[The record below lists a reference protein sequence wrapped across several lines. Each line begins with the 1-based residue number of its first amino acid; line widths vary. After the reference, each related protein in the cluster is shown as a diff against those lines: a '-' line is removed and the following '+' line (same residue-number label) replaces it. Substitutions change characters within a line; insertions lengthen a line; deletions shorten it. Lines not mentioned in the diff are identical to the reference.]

1 MATFQRNRSQ
11 PSAPEPEYDN
21 LEIRCT
27 WSGEYEEVSNIRIS
41 LEVKCV
47 PNTQLQ
53 LLSLRGPG
61 IFFEESFL
69 ERLPQIRGDT
79 DHLNATDTPQSPLF
93 GFSPLARDV
102 NHDTGLLFDGC
113 SSGIPE
119 TPPTSAENEQVL
131 VASESTQIDS
141 GAHDVEATLRSPL
154 PLTPTT
160 RRRSDSLVSETESFT
175 RSRKRSA
182 TDAELPDSGSDVDDT
197 YDGVLKDISN
207 RKVRQMSRIEP
218 AIPGDRATESLSSEL
233 LDPRHRGLASPGSP
247 KNLSPRKSRPTK
259 IPGLTI
265 PNENASPRSP
275 NKFAGTGGLSTDK
288 LRSPGRF
295 TPKRKQPQ
303 KPSLIPKQASTG
315 SSEASETS
323 PSTSFANTAVGFHLT
338 NRGALED
345 RASAT
350 VSPKMQSIK
359 EPRVRFQIPNDA
371 PTATERSNGQL
382 SSPASSRE
390 LGAAFERTTVKCSDT
405 SSKTRWCYIPGNFG
419 ESRRLRER
427 TDVEQPETSDQPE
440 VEVINGLLILR
451 NSERVLPATFKVTI
465 TAARFI
471 FYPNEQGWSNL
482 EIPGI
487 PRTGNGRIGVLL
499 FLMPAH
505 HGLEIRTT
513 DVNRAT
519 IVEDCLVAE
528 FVNAG
533 NLVIPLRR
541 CSRESCGEIGD
552 FTVDQEI
559 ISQSIFRTTATTG
572 RSDHSVIQMR
582 CHAVCSVR
590 LYNRCFWSKRCIIP
604 LYVDGGPSG
613 FFHCD
618 LTSQQ
623 QAMKTICITARAETK
638 IGVSR
643 IRVVCSPKDIDR
655 LYLRWAIE
663 FPGRRAA
670 YWAPRIYSAL
680 LTSHELSQHNLRY
693 DLLEVLNDPSYLYS
707 GIEAAEVD
715 CDSSEIARRYSDFEL
730 ASDDV
735 SEDAGSI
742 PSQPT
747 AAPNVSW
754 SRQTAEMQSGL
765 NPNQLLKGV
774 LVGVLCLVLLRFSYV
789 TLPSRSFRTPPSS
802 MQAPLEVLEQT
813 KQISLFYSWETL
825 SKDHQEGVGG
835 HDSSTV
841 LKPSAENRHAAIA
854 AGREEADTPV
864 NDEEQSVQSV
874 EVEVEV
880 GVEER
885 TEPSISLRD
894 RIDYWLGWT
903 GPV

>member
-1 MATFQRNRSQ
+1 MASRQRNRSQ

-69 ERLPQIRGDT
+69 ERLPQTGDNT
-79 DHLNATDTPQSPLF
+79 DHLDGTDTPQSPLF
-93 GFSPLARDV
+93 GFSPLARSV
-102 NHDTGLLFDGC
+102 NRDTGLSFDGW
-113 SSGIPE
+113 SSGITE
-119 TPPTSAENEQVL
+119 NSPTWGENEQVL
-131 VASESTQIDS
+131 AAIESTQIDS
-141 GAHDVEATLRSPL
+141 KAPDVEATLGSPS

-182 TDAELPDSGSDVDDT
+182 TDAELPDSGSDVDDAH
-197 YDGVLKDISN
+197 DGVLKDISN
-207 RKVRQMSRIEP
+207 RKARQMSRIEP
-218 AIPGDRATESLSSEL
+218 ASPGDRATESVSSEL
-233 LDPRHRGLASPGSP
+233 LDVRHRELASSRSP
-247 KNLSPRKSRPTK
+247 KTLSPRKPGPTK
-259 IPGLTI
+259 IPGLVI
-265 PNENASPRSP
+265 LNENASPRSP
-275 NKFAGTGGLSTDK
+275 NKSAGTGALFTDK
-288 LRSPGRF
+288 LESPGKS
-295 TPKRKQPQ
+295 TPKVKQPQ
-303 KPSLIPKQASTG
+303 KSSLIPKPASSG
-315 SSEASETS
+315 SFDASKSS

-338 NRGALED
+338 NRGALEGQV
-345 RASAT
+345 STT
-350 VSPKMQSIK
+350 VSPQIQSIK
-359 EPRVRFQIPNDA
+359 ETRVRFQIPNDA
-371 PTATERSNGQL
+371 PTVTERSNGQL
-382 SSPASSRE
+382 SSPVSARE
-390 LGAAFERTTVKCSDT
+390 LGAAFERTSVKFSDN
-405 SSKTRWCYIPGNFG
+405 SSKTRWCYIPGNPG
-419 ESRRLRER
+419 ESSRLRER
-427 TDVEQPETSDQPE
+427 NVEQLEPCDQPE
-440 VEVINGLLILR
+440 VEVTNGLLILR
-451 NSERVLPATFKVTI
+451 NSERVLPGKFKVTI

-487 PRTGNGRIGVLL
+487 PRTGNGKIGVLL

-528 FVNAG
+528 FINAG

-541 CSRESCGEIGD
+541 CSRESCGEVGD

-559 ISQSIFRTTATTG
+559 ISQSIVRAAATAG
-572 RSDHSVIQMR
+572 QSGQSIIQMR

-613 FFHCD
+613 FFYCD

-623 QAMKTICITARAETK
+623 QAIKTICVTARAGTK

-680 LTSHELSQHNLRY
+680 LTSHESSQHTLRY

-707 GIEAAEVD
+707 GIEATEVD
-715 CDSSEIARRYSDFEL
+715 CDSSEIARRYRDFEL

-742 PSQPT
+742 PSEP
-747 AAPNVSW
+747 AAASSVSW
-754 SRQTAEMQSGL
+754 PRQTAKTQGGL
-765 NPNQLLKGV
+765 NSNHLKRT
-774 LVGVLCLVLLRFSYV
+774 LVGVLCLALLRF
-789 TLPSRSFRTPPSS
+789 RTPASS
-802 MQAPLEVLEQT
+802 MQAPLEVPEQT
-813 KQISLFYSWETL
+813 KQISL
-825 SKDHQEGVGG
+825 EGVGD
-835 HDSSTV
+835 HDSSTH
-841 LKPSAENRHAAIA
+841 LNSLAEDRHAAIGA
-854 AGREEADTPV
+854 DGEEAEIPL
-864 NDEEQSVQSV
+864 NDGEQNVQSLN
-874 EVEVEV
+874 VEV
-880 GVEER
+880 GVER
-885 TEPSISLRD
+885 PGPLVSLRD